1 METMWSLGLEC
12 FFFFLEIINF
22 MFLRKI
28 NEETSLPA
36 RFKRFEA
43 ISLFL
48 QYSLLM
54 HQLSMNLKHV
64 DSILLKGFITCKNIF
79 GVPLNA
85 RTSNKSAH
93 VLSSHTLFQAS
104 IRGRHSC
111 PQTGWAYSSFACYLL
126 T

>member
-1 METMWSLGLEC
+1 M
-12 FFFFLEIINF
+12 
-22 MFLRKI
+22 K
-28 NEETSLPA
+28 
-36 RFKRFEA
+36 KQV
-43 ISLFL
+43 FL
-48 QYSLLM
+48 QGLKGLRPSACSYNTVCDELM

-64 DSILLKGFITCKNIF
+64 DSILLKWFITCKNIF

-85 RTSNKSAH
+85 RASNKSAH